1 MGCGSGVRTG
11 RCEAAG
17 AGRRDPYPAGGHRW
31 SRGIGGTLP
40 GRVSLVWNVTIPLG
54 SGHEVVVGERTVRN
68 ADLPAGEGWPKKRT
82 PAAER
87 HEERRAAM
95 AGPPPV
101 ACRTRRIRAVA

>member
-17 AGRRDPYPAGGHRW
+17 ADRWDPHPVGGHRR
-31 SRGIGGTLP
+31 SRGIGGALP

-54 SGHEVVVGERTVRN
+54 SGHELVAGGLTVRE
-68 ADLPAGEGWPKKRT
+68 ADPPAGEGWPKKRT

-87 HEERRAAM
+87 QGEGREVRPVLHRSPVEL
-95 AGPPPV
+95 AG
-101 ACRTRRIRAVA
+101 